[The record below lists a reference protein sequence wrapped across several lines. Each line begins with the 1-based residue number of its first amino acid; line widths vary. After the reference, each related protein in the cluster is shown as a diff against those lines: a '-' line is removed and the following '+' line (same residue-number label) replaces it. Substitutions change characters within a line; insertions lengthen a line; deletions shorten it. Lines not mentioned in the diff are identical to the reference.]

1 MILKTFILYNTT
13 NFCGSTT
20 TSINMPR
27 KYKSKSPVRNRSPP
41 RRNSNKSYNKN
52 SNVKKYQDYSD
63 SDSSDSSNDSRSDSN
78 SDNSNTDYSS
88 SSDSEDNHR
97 KRRTTERRQNKKN
110 LEKNRNSRSL
120 SRSPSPVKEKKSVNN
135 REKRETQ
142 RRETQ
147 RETREERENKR
158 ETREERENKRRFE
171 KKQHYEDEQSSDEQN
186 HTDEDE
192 KHPSKNL
199 DYDDESETQIKPAK
213 RGRPSLNQRS
223 KQRSTFKDERE
234 YEEHTSNL
242 KEEQSEKV
250 MNGPPKYRV
259 VTFNGEELTVRK
271 MYTSNIGP
279 KNAAQKAF
287 NRMCDQL
294 NEKMEISVEKVGDKS
309 GKIMTYLFMKQELDP
324 PIEREIGGKKVVYRH
339 KTVSC

>member
-1 MILKTFILYNTT
+1 
-13 NFCGSTT
+13 
-20 TSINMPR
+20 MPR

-88 SSDSEDNHR
+88 SSDSEDNHI
-97 KRRTTERRQNKKN
+97 KRRTAERRQNKKN

-120 SRSPSPVKEKKSVNN
+120 SRSPSPVKEKKRNTVNN

-147 RETREERENKR
+147 RETREPTVKVA
-158 ETREERENKRRFE
+158 EERENKRRFE

-192 KHPSKNL
+192 KHPSKNI

-223 KQRSTFKDERE
+223 KQSSTFKDERE
-234 YEEHTSNL
+234 DEEYTSNL
-242 KEEQSEKV
+242 KEEQTEKV